1 MPAVVGVFKARADA
15 EHAVAELKE
24 IGVPNDRIN
33 LLTPEAGEKELAAVP
48 QSQGEQPG
56 MVKTLGA
63 LTGGALGAGIGEM
76 VATMILPGAGLVIAL
91 GLAGGALLGAIGGEE
106 IGRAAENTIFSSLPE
121 EELFVYEDALRRGR
135 SVVIATLTEDGL
147 AEAVRGAFDHNGAES
162 VDRAREMWWIGLR
175 DVEKEHYEAK
185 GRSFDEDE
193 DYVRAGFEA
202 ALLPIN
208 RDKSYDQ
215 ARESLRAGIRKCTTA
230 NLSSTAMSAARPIA
244 ALRSRAE
251 APAASPEGCAPWSR
265 GRLRLAARG
274 DRGAPLHLL
283 RRDVF
288 LMRGNRP
295 LVAERVV

>member
-1 MPAVVGVFKARADA
+1 MAAVVGVFKARADA

-24 IGVPNDRIN
+24 IGVPKDRIN
-33 LLTPEAGEKELAAVP
+33 LLTPEAGERELAAVP

-106 IGRAAENTIFSSLPE
+106 IGRAAENTIFASLPE

-135 SVVIATLTEDGL
+135 SVVIATLSEDGL

-162 VDRAREMWWIGLR
+162 VDRARQMWWIGLR

-202 ALLPIN
+202 ALLPGN

-215 ARESLRAGIRKCTTA
+215 ARESLRGRYPQMYDREPFQHGYERGQAY
-230 NLSSTAMSAARPIA
+230 
-244 ALRSRAE
+244 SRVAVK
-251 APAASPEGCAPWSR
+251 SR
-265 GRLRLAARG
+265 GAG
-274 DRGAPLHLL
+274 GKP
-283 RRDVF
+283 
-288 LMRGNRP
+288 
-295 LVAERVV
+295 

>member
-1 MPAVVGVFKARADA
+1 MAAVVGVFKARADA

-24 IGVPNDRIN
+24 IGVPKDRIN
-33 LLTPEAGEKELAAVP
+33 LLTPEAGERELAAVP

-135 SVVIATLTEDGL
+135 SVVIATLSEDGM

-185 GRSFDEDE
+185 GRRFDEDE
-193 DYVRAGFEA
+193 NYVRAGFEA
-202 ALLPIN
+202 ALLASN

-215 ARESLRAGIRKCTTA
+215 ARESLRSRYPQMYDREPFQHGYERGEAYRRVAVKSRSAGAK
-230 NLSSTAMSAARPIA
+230 P
-244 ALRSRAE
+244 
-251 APAASPEGCAPWSR
+251 
-265 GRLRLAARG
+265 
-274 DRGAPLHLL
+274 
-283 RRDVF
+283 
-288 LMRGNRP
+288 
-295 LVAERVV
+295 